1 MAQNLTF
8 NLDVDSSQAVA
19 SINNFFDTF
28 DKGAGQ
34 AKSRLNTA
42 FNQTLQTTVDVQ
54 FKNGKVVA
62 QKIQNIKQESQQ
74 LATVYKAVNGELGR
88 TPAKLREQARILKD
102 LRDKTEKFSRATG
115 EVTRDWKTLTDRI
128 KKVNGA
134 LGKMGS
140 GGSFMGKMKQ
150 GLTSFAPML
159 TLIQT
164 AANLATAAIMNSI
177 RAIMELGPAMIDRA
191 KDVENLKLTLTGF
204 LDTEEEVASVM
215 ASSKAIALTYGA
227 NLGEVEKAY
236 KRLTPTI
243 IAAGGSL
250 KDTEKVIVAMT
261 ARTTQLGL
269 NSEQTSRYMEAIAQ
283 VFGKGKLQAEEL
295 TKQLSQM
302 DGALRSQ
309 LDTYVKNNT
318 EFTSL
323 VSAMEAGAL
332 TAEIFKDAFIEVSE
346 KAVKRL
352 ANEMQALQGTFDD
365 LTIQQVQ
372 NKINTLNT
380 LSLDSLNNTF
390 NGFGDSILRAGAGL
404 AQFGASITN
413 DLPALTAVV
422 KRVMD
427 EIGVV
432 VELVFNGFLV
442 GTKLILKAID
452 VVIVALKGMLDA
464 MQKIPGVK
472 QVMSG
477 VSDLGGAIMK
487 SFREGTDM
495 ILGTGTALE
504 DMIRLM
510 DDLEE
515 STELTAKQY
524 QELADK
530 ATAAIEEGLKGLKDR
545 LALVKSTGEEEKDQ
559 IKEKI
564 ELIKQNVAEE
574 KALYKETK
582 ESMTEKYDA
591 EDERIDEK
599 LSKLKQAYDLEKGEI
614 NAKTDAEKK
623 LEAIR
628 KKELETKLKN
638 KDLSE
643 KERLETVIAL
653 EQMNKRVRLA
663 EAETKYKKEKLAL
676 EEESKAND
684 KAKEAALDSL
694 KTKNEKALSDL
705 KTKLD
710 TEKQG
715 IKDIDRE
722 YDDLATTVRNMKNE
736 EAGLIATN
744 RTAALK
750 SIDDQITAIGRLKD
764 ARDRALAGVES
775 QQEVAGVRFAGGSVS
790 GGSNYQ
796 VNELGKEAFLS
807 ASGALSMINAPAFG
821 TWKAPGSGTVIPAH
835 LTKQLDIPKGGMNVN
850 SSARMNASSASSGA
864 GGDFAKLAGAVL
876 SMSRDN
882 VTNNVTIQSAN
893 TTQAASDVMVQLAK
907 LKRLRY
913 N

>member
-1 MAQNLTF
+1 M
-8 NLDVDSSQAVA
+8 
-19 SINNFFDTF
+19 
-28 DKGAGQ
+28 
-34 AKSRLNTA
+34 
-42 FNQTLQTTVDVQ
+42 
-54 FKNGKVVA
+54 
-62 QKIQNIKQESQQ
+62 E
-74 LATVYKAVNGELGR
+74 
-88 TPAKLREQARILKD
+88 REY
-102 LRDKTEKFSRATG
+102 
-115 EVTRDWKTLTDRI
+115 DWKILTDRM

-134 LGKMGS
+134 LGKMGE
-140 GGSFMGKMKQ
+140 GGSFMGKLKQ
-150 GLTSFAPML
+150 GMTSFAPML

-164 AANLATAAIMNSI
+164 AANLATAAIMNTIS
-177 RAIMELGPAMIDRA
+177 AIMNLGPAMIDRA

-204 LDTEEEVASVM
+204 LNTEEEVASVM
-215 ASSKAIALTYGA
+215 ASSKAVALTYGA
-227 NLGEVEKAY
+227 DLGEVEKAY

-323 VSAMEAGAL
+323 VSAMEAGAM
-332 TAEIFKDAFIEVSE
+332 TADIFKDAFIEVSE
-346 KAVKRL
+346 QAVKRL
-352 ANEMQALQGTFDD
+352 ANEMQALQATFDD

-390 NGFGDSILRAGAGL
+390 NGFGQSILRAGAGL

-413 DLPALTAVV
+413 DLPGMTALV
-422 KRVMD
+422 KRLMD

-442 GTKLILKAID
+442 GLKVVLKAID
-452 VVIVALKGMLDA
+452 LVVEGLLKLRNMIRN
-464 MQKIPGVK
+464 IPGVNTL
-472 QVMSG
+472 VDSLEG
-477 VSDLGGAIMK
+477 VRRAFIE
-487 SFREGTDM
+487 SFRKGTDM

-504 DMIRLM
+504 DQIRLM
-510 DDLEE
+510 GELEE
-515 STELTAKQY
+515 ETGMTAKEY
-524 QELADK
+524 EELGK
-530 ATAAIEEGLKGLKDR
+530 QATNAIQEGLKGLKER
-545 LALVKSTGEEEKDQ
+545 LDLVKSTGQEEKTL
-559 IKEKI
+559 IKEKM
-564 ELIKQNVAEE
+564 ELVKESIAEE
-574 KALYKETK
+574 KAMYKDAK
-582 ESMTEKYDA
+582 EAMTSKYDA
-591 EDERIDEK
+591 EDERISEK
-599 LSKLKQAYDLEKGEI
+599 LSKLREAYDLEKGEI
-614 NAKTDAEKK
+614 SAKTDAERK

-628 KKELETKLKN
+628 RKELVAKTKN

-643 KERLETVIAL
+643 KERLQAVVAL
-653 EQMNKRVRLA
+653 EQMNKRVLLTEA
-663 EAETKYKKEKLAL
+663 EARYNKEKLAL
-676 EEESKAND
+676 EEKSKAND
-684 KAKEAALDSL
+684 KAKEIALEKL
-694 KTKNEKALSDL
+694 KNKNDKALADL
-705 KTKLD
+705 KKKLD
-710 TEKQG
+710 VEEQG

-722 YDDLATTVRNMKNE
+722 YDALATTVRDMKNE

-750 SIDDQITAIGRLKD
+750 SIDDQITAIGRLKA
-764 ARDRALAGVES
+764 ARETAQARLES
-775 QQEVAGVRFAGGSVS
+775 KKPLDGMFTGGPVS
-790 GGSNYQ
+790 GGTSYQ

-821 TWKAPGSGTVIPAH
+821 TWKAPGAGTIIPAH
-835 LTKQLDIPKGGMNVN
+835 LTKQLSIPKGGVNVN
-850 SSARMNASSASSGA
+850 SSARMNASSASPGT